1 MCWVKHKMKNFLISV
16 DSMVARWIG
25 SAMLLALIFS
35 TGGCAAKHVV
45 LVPATSAILAP
56 EPNSARGSSQGVSVQ
71 LRANTWDDDPKTLD
85 QDLVPMEI
93 TIQNDSGRSLAIR
106 YEDFALIA
114 ADNRRYSDIPPYRI
128 AGDSYEHLQ
137 PYWAYSDAYYSTVRL
152 PTMAMLQD
160 AMSEGVVAD
169 HGRITGFLY
178 FTKPTGQAQ
187 QLAFHATLVDMSTGK
202 PFGEIIVPLTMKVF

>member
-1 MCWVKHKMKNFLISV
+1 MEPFLISV
-16 DSMVARWIG
+16 DSMVARWIV
-25 SAMLLALIFS
+25 SALLLALIIS

-45 LVPATSAILAP
+45 LVPATNAMLAP
-56 EPNSARGSSQGVSVQ
+56 QPNSAQGSSEGVSVQ
-71 LRANTWDDDPKTLD
+71 LRVNAWDDDPKTLD
-85 QDLVPMEI
+85 KDLVPMEI
-93 TIQNDSGRSLAIR
+93 AIQNDSGRPLAIR

-137 PYWAYSDAYYSTVRL
+137 PYWAYSDAYYSPVRL

-178 FTKPTGQAQ
+178 FTKPTGQSQ
-187 QLAFHATLVDMSTGK
+187 QLVFHATLVDMRTGTK
-202 PFGEIIVPLTMKVF
+202 FGEIVVPLAMKVL